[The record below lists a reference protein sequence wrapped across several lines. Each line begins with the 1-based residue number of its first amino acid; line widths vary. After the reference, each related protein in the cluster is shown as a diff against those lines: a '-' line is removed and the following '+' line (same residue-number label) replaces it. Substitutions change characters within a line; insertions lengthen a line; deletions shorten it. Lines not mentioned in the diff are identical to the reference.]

1 MINFGKDKW
10 KGEPVNWVSDKVIN
24 GHFVLVGGSGT
35 GKTYNIRKIL
45 KQLIKEDPELK
56 IHIIDVHGD
65 IDIGEEITS
74 SISFSETS
82 DYGLQPLEIS
92 SDIEFG
98 GVRKK
103 IATLVSTLNN
113 TTRQLGSNQETVF
126 RTLLTDL
133 YRASGFYQED
143 YKTWSLDYD
152 PRKNAKHKKVY
163 PTLTDLKLFAKFKLE
178 QMYMGASSTAV
189 RELEVLNKN
198 VKKFDALSKKLKQTE
213 NSKDEH
219 DKLLDKFDKVK
230 ETVKETYVNYIDN
243 ITTGRELEDILKYDS
258 MDTIKRVYERIEAML
273 ATGIFKS
280 TKPKFDETKPIKRY
294 VIKSLNTEEQV
305 MFAEILLEQ
314 LFVEAKTIGEREG
327 LKTLIV
333 IDEAHIFV
341 KDDNDHIINI
351 IFRESRKFALG
362 LMLASQ
368 SFGHFSE
375 DIIANAAT
383 KLILGIDEMYHA
395 ASANKLRIEAKRFS
409 YIIPQ
414 KTAMVQ
420 IKEKGSMTNQYLD
433 ISF

>member
-10 KGEPVNWVSDKVIN
+10 TKESIIWDAKKVIN
-24 GHFVLVGGSGT
+24 GHFVIVGGSGT

-45 KQLIKEDPELK
+45 KQLLAEDKDLEV
-56 IHIIDVHGD
+56 HILDVHGD
-65 IDIGEEITS
+65 IDIGDDITS
-74 SISFSETS
+74 TVSFSETS
-82 DYGLQPLEIS
+82 EFGLQPLEIS
-92 SDIEFG
+92 ENSEFG

-126 RTLLTDL
+126 RTLLIDL
-133 YRASGFYQED
+133 YRAAGFYQED

-152 PRKNAKHKKVY
+152 PRKNPKFKKVY
-163 PTLTDLKLFAKFKLE
+163 PSLTDLKMFAKFKLE

-189 RELEVLNKN
+189 RELETLNKN
-198 VKKFDALSKKLKQTE
+198 IKKFESISKKLKQSE
-213 NSKDEH
+213 NNREEY
-219 DKLLDKFDKVK
+219 DKFLDKFDKIKESVK
-230 ETVKETYVNYIDN
+230 TTYTNYIDN

-258 MDTIKRVYERIEAML
+258 MDTIKRVYERIDAML

-280 TKPKFDETKPIKRY
+280 TKPNFDEDKPIKRY

-314 LFVEAKTIGEREG
+314 LFLEAKTKGERDG
-327 LKTLIV
+327 IKTLIV

-351 IFRESRKFALG
+351 IFREARKFALG
-362 LMLASQ
+362 VMLASQ

-375 DIIANAAT
+375 DIIANSAT
-383 KLILGIDEMYHA
+383 KLILGIDEMFHA
-395 ASANKLRIEAKRFS
+395 ASASKLRIEAKRFS

-414 KTAMVQ
+414 VTGMVQ

-433 ISF
+433 VTF